1 MDRKRRRLVQA
12 MAVGSAATWVAGCGG
27 GSSSDSPPPPS
38 AAPNQPETPE
48 TPAPSE
54 PRVPRVDFSHGV
66 ASGDPLA
73 NRVMLW
79 TRVTPREETS
89 GPIPAVSY
97 THLTLPTI
105 YSV

>member
-27 GSSSDSPPPPS
+27 GSSSDSPPPSS

-54 PRVPRVDFSHGV
+54 PRMPRVDFAHGV

-73 NRVMLW
+73 DRVMLW
-79 TRVTPREETS
+79 TRVTPRE
-89 GPIPAVSY
+89 
-97 THLTLPTI
+97 
-105 YSV
+105 